1 MLPAAARLLS
11 PSSLRRRCGGS
22 GGGGGIGRADRRARL
37 ALRASVT
44 PPPSPP
50 SPTAGDEGGRSRGD
64 NVLAALATASA
75 TLTDAFPLLT
85 LAAGAAALASPAT
98 FITAISPGLTEASL
112 SALMLSMGLTLSMSD
127 IRRGLSRPA
136 LLVASVAL
144 CYGFMPALAAGISA
158 VVGLSSG
165 HRAGLLL
172 LGLISGGQASNLC
185 VHIAGG
191 DVALSVAMTTA
202 STLGAA
208 VAVPALAAHLL
219 SASVSV
225 GAAGL
230 AATTAKLVLAPV
242 AAGAVANAA
251 APRAMR
257 ALRPLLPVVGIV
269 ATLLIILG
277 ATARAAGVVAP
288 ALSALALP
296 VAALHAGGFVAGWA
310 TAKGLAAV
318 GLAGPPGAARRGSG
332 VARTLAFEAG
342 FKSPALAYV
351 LAIKHFAADVGLAPA
366 VSILVLAPL
375 AAAAAALMRRFG
387 APTPFSE
394 SAGAAAAEE
403 TK

>member
-1 MLPAAARLLS
+1 
-11 PSSLRRRCGGS
+11 
-22 GGGGGIGRADRRARL
+22 
-37 ALRASVT
+37 
-44 PPPSPP
+44 
-50 SPTAGDEGGRSRGD
+50 
-64 NVLAALATASA
+64 
-75 TLTDAFPLLT
+75 
-85 LAAGAAALASPAT
+85 
-98 FITAISPGLTEASL
+98 
-112 SALMLSMGLTLSMSD
+112 MLSMGLTLSVAD

-136 LLVASVAL
+136 LLLASVAL
-144 CYGFMPALAAGISA
+144 CYGVMPALASA
-158 VVGLSSG
+158 IASVAGLSAG

-208 VAVPALAAHLL
+208 LAVPALASHLL
-219 SASVSV
+219 AASVGV

-230 AATTAKLVLAPV
+230 AATTARLVLAPV
-242 AAGAVANAA
+242 AAGAVANAV
-251 APRAMR
+251 APRSMR
-257 ALRPLLPVVGIV
+257 ALRPLLPAVGIG

-277 ATARAAGVVAP
+277 ATARAAPVVAP

-310 TAKGLAAV
+310 VAKALAAA
-318 GLAGPPGAARRGSG
+318 GLAGPRGAGRRGSG

-351 LAIKHFAADVGLAPA
+351 LAVKHFGADVRLAPA

-375 AAAAAALMRRFG
+375 AAAAAALLRRFG
-387 APTPFSE
+387 ARTPFSA
-394 SAGAAAAEE
+394 STGAPATDE